1 MTTRRRI
8 YESTAKRE
16 NRSLKTN
23 DAPSGGEIRA
33 MPIMRGTDKTA
44 RTLSATFEK
53 SYEKK
58 TQKNRTLSRLLRHC
72 AEV

>member
-8 YESTAKRE
+8 YESAATVAQQKE
-16 NRSLKTN
+16 KSAHWKQMT
-23 DAPSGGEIRA
+23 PSGGEIRA

-53 SYEKK
+53 CYEKEK
-58 TQKNRTLSRLLRHC
+58 KKR
-72 AEV
+72 